1 MVYVLLFGGC
11 RSDFISVFLYILYDV
26 QWKCVEGSD
35 CGLIPSA
42 VPTVGSVDCGK
53 LPKIS
58 VKLFELIPEI
68 SFEVK
73 GTR

>member
-1 MVYVLLFGGC
+1 MCVILFVGC
-11 RSDFISVFLYILYDV
+11 RSDFISVFLYILCDV
-26 QWKCVEGSD
+26 KWKCVGGSD

-42 VPTVGSVDCGK
+42 APTVGSVDCGN

-58 VKLFELIPEI
+58 VKLLEVIHEI

-73 GTR
+73 GIK